1 MLCCVVTKPGG
12 NVLQRY
18 STGAA
23 GLLLRGNVCVQTVVA
38 RSCMPVGPL
47 FTVTEVA
54 GPTGREIMMVQRT
67 TTDAD
72 AATSLPRSPLEQLED
87 VINEVGHR
95 HHDKKELTMTSC
107 VV

>member
-1 MLCCVVTKPGG
+1 MYEMYCKTGG

-72 AATSLPRSPLEQLED
+72 AATALPRSPLEQLED
-87 VINEVGHR
+87 VINEVGHDDLLMR
-95 HHDKKELTMTSC
+95 NNEK
-107 VV
+107 